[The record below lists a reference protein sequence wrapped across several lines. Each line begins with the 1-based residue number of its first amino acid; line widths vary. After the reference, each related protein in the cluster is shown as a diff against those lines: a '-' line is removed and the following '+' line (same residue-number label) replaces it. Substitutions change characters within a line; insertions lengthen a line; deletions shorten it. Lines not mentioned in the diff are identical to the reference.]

1 MFQTKKQLKKRISE
15 LENELYDYEDY
26 QHVLTGTTYSYN
38 ALRDLILEIL
48 EKTDNFDK
56 TIYLEKVKQID
67 KIAHHITIVKD
78 DWIGPMYRI

>member
-15 LENELYDYEDY
+15 LENDLYEYEEY

-48 EKTDNFDK
+48 ENIDYTNKI
-56 TIYLEKVKQID
+56 IYLDRIKQID
-67 KIAHHITIVKD
+67 RIAHHSTVAKEN
-78 DWIGPMYRI
+78 